1 MPKRTETPDSA
12 TFAQRNKEIGSIL
25 ATARAREHR
34 TVTDCAAAM
43 ATTRRRYSAIERGE
57 AAISVAELE
66 AVMRFLGVSA
76 AEMWAELARDTLT
89 RKVVIQAKPGEQ
101 VQLVV
106 EIPA

>member
-12 TFAQRNKEIGSIL
+12 AFAQRNREIGEIL
-25 ATARAREHR
+25 AASRAREQR
-34 TVTDCAAAM
+34 TVTDCAAAV

-57 AAISVAELE
+57 AAISAAELE
-66 AVMRFLGVSA
+66 AVMRFLQVPA
-76 AEMWAELARDTLT
+76 TEMWVGLAWESQARQ
-89 RKVVIQAKPGEQ
+89 VVIQAKPGEQ